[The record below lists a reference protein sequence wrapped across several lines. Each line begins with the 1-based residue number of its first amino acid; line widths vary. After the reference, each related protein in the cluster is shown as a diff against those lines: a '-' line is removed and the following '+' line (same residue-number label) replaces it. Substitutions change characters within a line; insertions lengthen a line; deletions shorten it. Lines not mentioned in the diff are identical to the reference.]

1 MHASTQMQVGL
12 TVRQQQRQPSKAKG
26 VRNPGRCWLRGLR
39 GERPSVVTNHT
50 PYHGGKMNCPSTM
63 LVDHRTG
70 EEVDLQEMVGN
81 GKKTVV
87 DFYTSW

>member
-1 MHASTQMQVGL
+1 
-12 TVRQQQRQPSKAKG
+12 
-26 VRNPGRCWLRGLR
+26 
-39 GERPSVVTNHT
+39 
-50 PYHGGKMNCPSTM
+50 MNCPSTM